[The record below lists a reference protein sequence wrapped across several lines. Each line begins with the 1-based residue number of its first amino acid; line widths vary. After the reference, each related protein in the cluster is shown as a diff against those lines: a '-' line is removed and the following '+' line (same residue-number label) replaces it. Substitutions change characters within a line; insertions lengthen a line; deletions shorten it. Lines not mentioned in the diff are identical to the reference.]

1 MCMVQSSS
9 GRNGEWML
17 SKSLVINCKEGFH
30 LRPSQVLTEKMTPFE
45 SEIILRKAAVD
56 EEADAKSI
64 LGLMSLGLKKGSA
77 VVVEISGPDEI
88 KAMTAVEELFKNN
101 FNE

>member
-1 MCMVQSSS
+1 
-9 GRNGEWML
+9 
-17 SKSLVINCKEGFH
+17 
-30 LRPSQVLTEKMTPFE
+30 MTPFE
-45 SEIILRKAAVD
+45 SEVILRKAAED

-64 LGLMSLGLKKGSA
+64 LGLMSLGLEKGSA

-88 KAMTAVEELFKNN
+88 KAMAAVEELFKNN